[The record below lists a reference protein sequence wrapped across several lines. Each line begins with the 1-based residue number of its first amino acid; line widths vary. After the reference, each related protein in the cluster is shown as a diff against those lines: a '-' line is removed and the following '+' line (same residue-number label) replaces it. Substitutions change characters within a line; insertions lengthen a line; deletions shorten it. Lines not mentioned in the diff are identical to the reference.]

1 MTLKHTQQ
9 RPSPLPPQGPRG
21 TPMRSLDLK
30 EMRQVAGGPFGYPDM
45 GPKKP

>member
-1 MTLKHTQQ
+1 MTLKHTQR
-9 RPSPLPPQGPRG
+9 RPSPLPPQGLRD

-30 EMRQVAGGPFGYPDM
+30 EMRQVAGGPGGYPQL